1 MAERERKTTTRSS
14 KGGSAKGS
22 APKESANEGDPNRGL
37 VVGAAQLAFVAAAA
51 VLVYSFVSVA
61 REGETRR
68 KCAPTCLVKAD
79 YVGASRRAP
88 DFTLVNTK
96 GQSVSLSS
104 LRGKVVVL
112 NFWTKTCGPCLEE
125 MPDLAELAR
134 VLQPRGDA
142 TMITVSID
150 ESAQDATQTLRSV
163 LREEPPFPVLIDAD
177 SAVVKGKFGTSLFPE
192 TWIIDKRGVIR
203 ARFDGP
209 RDWTNPAIVELVDQ
223 LRAGA
228 YCPIEVNEGRP
239 SDDGAKLCESLSGG

>member
-1 MAERERKTTTRSS
+1 MAEGARKGRKRQTET
-14 KGGSAKGS
+14 KGARDV
-22 APKESANEGDPNRGL
+22 DPNRAMLASG
-37 VVGAAQLAFVAAAA
+37 AQLAFVAAAA

-68 KCAPTCLVKAD
+68 VCAPVCLVKAD
-79 YVGASRRAP
+79 YAGASRRAP
-88 DFTLVNTK
+88 DFTLTDTK
-96 GQSVSLSS
+96 GQKVSLSS
-104 LRGKVVVL
+104 FRGKVVVL

-134 VLQPRGDA
+134 VLKPRGDA
-142 TMITVSID
+142 LMLTVSID
-150 ESAQDATQTLRSV
+150 ESAEDATQTLRSV
-163 LREEPPFPVLIDAD
+163 LREEPPFPVLIDSE

-209 RDWTNPAIVELVDQ
+209 RDWTSPAIVELVDQ

-228 YCPIEVNEGRP
+228 YCPVEINAGSP
-239 SDDGAKLCESLSGG
+239 SGEAAKVCESLTGG